1 MPGLDQEE
9 EEEAPPP
16 VLMVASTGP
25 SAWKYSELMGEYRLT
40 EQRSAGRAVY
50 KHCTEELYIYS
61 SPSNGNWL
69 VGPTV
74 GGGAA
79 GLLNYNSSSDCLPQT
94 GWLYYDGSV
103 WPADPDLSVMPA
115 PASQPQCEQCASLTE
130 RCEKLEAELLAARS
144 EINQLQLER
153 NSQAGLRNDLL
164 ANL

>member
-1 MPGLDQEE
+1 MGKTQSKAAA

-16 VLMVASTGP
+16 VLVVASTGP
-25 SAWKYSELMGEYRLT
+25 SAQKQSDCMGEYRLT

-50 KHCTEELYIYS
+50 KHCTEE
-61 SPSNGNWL
+61 L

-115 PASQPQCEQCASLTE
+115 PASQSQCE
-130 RCEKLEAELLAARS
+130 
-144 EINQLQLER
+144 
-153 NSQAGLRNDLL
+153 
-164 ANL
+164 